1 MIKKRALALILAF
14 LLLFL
19 TACGA
24 NTDGTDGEEENDAVY
39 TQQITLCALQSDNSS
54 SFEQVTSPVN
64 RRIER
69 MGYGGSC
76 SVSEEKVTVTLT
88 CDHEIMRDERA
99 DIISRLCMSGDIT
112 FGDSDD
118 DGYLTRA
125 DFTTVSCRFDERYY
139 IDVSLNETGMEKYA
153 SLAAS
158 AYEKWQS
165 VKNYITLCCD
175 GEELARVTVNGRDA
189 ETDTV
194 SFCGTLAKETA
205 EWIVYAYEDPLPF
218 PLTENK

>member
-1 MIKKRALALILAF
+1 MTKNKAVALILVF
-14 LLLFL
+14 LLIFM

-24 NTDGTDGEEENDAVY
+24 STKSTDGEEDSGAIY

-54 SFEQVTSPVN
+54 SLEQVTSSVN

-76 SVSEEKVTVTLT
+76 SVSEEKAIITLT
-88 CDHEIMRDERA
+88 CDHEIMRDERE
-99 DIISRLCMSGDIT
+99 DIIRRLCMSGDIT
-112 FGDSDD
+112 FGDSDG

-125 DFTTVSCRFDERYY
+125 DFVGVSCRFDERYY
-139 IDVSLNETGMEKYA
+139 IDVSLGETGVEKYA
-153 SLAAS
+153 ALAES

-165 VKNYITLCCD
+165 VNNYITLNCD
-175 GEELARVTVNGRDA
+175 GEELARVTVSGANERV
-189 ETDTV
+189 DTV
-194 SFCGTLAKETA
+194 SFSGKLDYNTA

-218 PLTENK
+218 QLTEIK